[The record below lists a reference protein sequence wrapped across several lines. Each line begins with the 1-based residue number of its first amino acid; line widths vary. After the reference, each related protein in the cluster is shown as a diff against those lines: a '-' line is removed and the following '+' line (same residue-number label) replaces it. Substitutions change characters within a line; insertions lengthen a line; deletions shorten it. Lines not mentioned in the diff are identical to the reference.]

1 MTFTPLRGKLLTNWT
16 AARAHFQL
24 TILMRHLRFSS
35 QLACLTIMFYLLVMF
50 LIGANFRFKFRLQGY
65 QKLRQFYRAFPRRSI
80 WRSKRRVIEVQ
91 RHFKLNRP
99 AKPFDVVHMVMYA
112 FSLA

>member
-1 MTFTPLRGKLLTNWT
+1 
-16 AARAHFQL
+16 
-24 TILMRHLRFSS
+24 
-35 QLACLTIMFYLLVMF
+35 MFYLLVMF